1 MTAGFDPARFWTIT
15 PREVDRELR
24 AAHRRREIDADERMS
39 LAWHVEAFARTKK
52 LPKLQDIIGK
62 KSRQRQRSGPQ
73 SPDEQLAN
81 MKTLFI
87 AWGGDKEDLKTLQ

>member
-15 PREVDRELR
+15 PREVERELR
-24 AAHRRREIDADERMS
+24 AAHRRREIEADERLS

-62 KSRQRQRSGPQ
+62 SSRQRHPSRPQ

-81 MKTLFI
+81 MKAIFLAF
-87 AWGGDKEDLKTLQ
+87 GGNPEDLKTLQ